1 MTQKEKVIQIAQ
13 GEIGYKEKANGWTK
27 YGQWYEENVAKVDG
41 FAEADWCNMF
51 ITWCMNQAGAMD
63 NQVYPFTSPQGSACP
78 YCLSWFEKKGC
89 RTGADDMPQVGDLV
103 FYRWNANTSYIDH
116 IGIVEK
122 VEGSSA
128 DNAKMTVI
136 EGNKG
141 NAVAR
146 RTVAYRAAEVIATVR
161 PEYKAG
167 EIQEGVK
174 APFEMSQGS
183 KGDSVKILQM
193 ALEMKGYDVGADGM
207 DGILGAQTAAAVKK
221 FQKDAGIEVDGVVG
235 TETWTKLCG
244 V

>member
-1 MTQKEKVIQIAQ
+1 
-13 GEIGYKEKANGWTK
+13 
-27 YGQWYEENVAKVDG
+27 
-41 FAEADWCNMF
+41 
-51 ITWCMNQAGAMD
+51 
-63 NQVYPFTSPQGSACP
+63 
-78 YCLSWFEKKGC
+78 
-89 RTGADDMPQVGDLV
+89 MPQVGDLV
-103 FYRWNANTSYIDH
+103 FYRWDANTSYIDH

-146 RTVAYRAAEVIATVR
+146 RTVAYREAEVIATVR
-161 PEYKAG
+161 PKYKAG

-183 KGDSVKILQM
+183 KGDSVKLLQM
-193 ALEMKGYDVGADGM
+193 ALEMQGYSVGADGM
-207 DGILGAQTAAAVKK
+207 DGIFGAQTAAAVKK
-221 FQKDAGIEVDGVVG
+221 FQKDAGIESDGIVG

-244 V
+244 E